1 MKLTI
6 LCLLI
11 SLKLF
16 SQNSIQK
23 AIKNFTS
30 DSDLKFSSVSFY
42 AIDIDKNEVLAS
54 YNPDLSLITA
64 STMKAI
70 TTGTAL
76 AVLGKDFK
84 FETVLEYDG
93 NIVDGVLQGNLYIK
107 GYGDPSLGSSFMEK
121 AISLTLLSTEFSAA
135 LKKAGIKS
143 IKGNVVGDAS
153 YYEYAT
159 TVPSW
164 QWMDTGNHFGAGVM
178 GLNLHDNL
186 YFLNFQQVPSL
197 GARPKIKSVSPEQR
211 LKFYNEVSS
220 ADRNSGDNSYIFAAP
235 FGSEAW
241 IRGTIPAGNSVFS
254 IMGAITDPELF
265 TADWLFISLE
275 KNGLKISGKAES
287 QRNLKA
293 TASRK
298 KIHTHYSPAL
308 SELLKHTNENSR
320 NLYCESYVK
329 AIGKKLKNDG
339 SLDAGI
345 AAILE
350 FWRSRGIETGGLYM
364 EDGSGLSARNGVS
377 AKIMSEIMRK
387 MYVDSK
393 SFPDFKNMLA
403 ISGKTGTF
411 KNLGKGSLLENNL
424 RGKGGSMSRV
434 RSYTGYITT
443 KSKRNVAFSVIVNNY
458 NCSGSAIKQR
468 LETLMLSIALMDN

>member
-1 MKLTI
+1 MKLTLI
-6 LCLLI
+6 CLLL
-11 SLKLF
+11 SFQLF

-23 AIKNFTS
+23 AIKNFST
-30 DSDLKFSSVSFY
+30 DPDLKFSSISFC

-76 AVLGKDFK
+76 AVLGKDYK
-84 FETVLEYDG
+84 FETFLEYDG
-93 NIVDGVLQGNLYIK
+93 NIVDGILQGNLYIK
-107 GYGDPSLGSSFMEK
+107 GHGDPSLGSSFMDEAVK
-121 AISLTLLSTEFSAA
+121 ISVLATEFTAA
-135 LKKAGIKS
+135 IKKAGIKS
-143 IKGNVVGDAS
+143 IKGNIVGDAS
-153 YYEYAT
+153 YYDYAT

-186 YFLNFQQVPSL
+186 YFLNFQQAPSL

-211 LKFYNEVSS
+211 LKFYNELSS

-235 FGSEAW
+235 FGTEAW
-241 IRGTIPAGNSVFS
+241 IRGTIPAGHSTYS
-254 IMGAITDPELF
+254 IMGAITDPEIF
-265 TADWLFISLE
+265 AADWLMNILE
-275 KNGLKISGKAES
+275 TNGIKISGKSET
-287 QRNLKA
+287 QRNIKA
-293 TASRK
+293 SGARK
-298 KIHTHYSPAL
+298 KIHTHYSPTL

-329 AIGKKLKNDG
+329 AIGKKIKNEG
-339 SLDAGI
+339 SLDAGL
-345 AAILE
+345 AAIIE

-387 MYVDSK
+387 MHIDSK
-393 SFPDFKNMLA
+393 SFPDYKKLLA
-403 ISGKTGTF
+403 VSGKTGTF
-411 KNLGKGSLLENNL
+411 KNLGKGTALESNL
-424 RGKGGSMSRV
+424 HGKGGSMSRV